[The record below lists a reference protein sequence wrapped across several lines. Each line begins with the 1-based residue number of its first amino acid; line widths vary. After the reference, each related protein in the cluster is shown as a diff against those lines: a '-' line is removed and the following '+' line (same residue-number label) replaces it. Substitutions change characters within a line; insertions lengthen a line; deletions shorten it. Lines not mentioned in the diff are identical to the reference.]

1 MSAANT
7 SPEQTELIAL
17 TRTWVREIVVGESLC
32 PFASGL
38 ADSERLSISVA
49 PFGDAEGLLRT
60 LARASCQLAGQALA
74 GQEPEQIETSLV
86 LHPRLFDHP
95 HEGFAAQFDFL
106 VAVEAL
112 LEDLKLDE
120 TLQVVSFHPDY
131 CFEDAEADDPA
142 NYTNRSPFGMFHLLR
157 RQSVQAAVSA
167 HPDPDSIWQRNVTHL
182 RELGSTRLEA
192 KLEALR
198 ALASVPARGEA

>member
-1 MSAANT
+1 MTAPSSNPDD
-7 SPEQTELIAL
+7 PERVALIAL
-17 TRTWVREIVVGESLC
+17 TRTWVREIVIGESLC

-38 ADSERLSISVA
+38 ADSDRLSVTVA
-49 PFGDAEGLLRT
+49 PLGDAEALLRT
-60 LARASCQLAGQALA
+60 LAQAAQAL
-74 GQEPEQIETSLV
+74 GRQESQQLETSLV
-86 LHPRLFDHP
+86 LHPGLFDDP

-112 LEDLKLDE
+112 LEDLKLDAH
-120 TLQVVSFHPDY
+120 LQVVSFHPDY

-157 RQSVQAAVSA
+157 RLSVQGAVAA
-167 HPDPDSIWQRNVTHL
+167 HPDPESIWQRNVKHL
-182 RELGSTRLEA
+182 RELGSTTLEA

-198 ALASVPARGEA
+198 ALASMPARGEA